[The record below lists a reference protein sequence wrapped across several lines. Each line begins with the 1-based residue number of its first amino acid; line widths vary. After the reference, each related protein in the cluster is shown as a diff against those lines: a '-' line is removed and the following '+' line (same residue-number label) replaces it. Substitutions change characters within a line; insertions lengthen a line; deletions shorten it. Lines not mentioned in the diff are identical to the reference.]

1 MFINHQ
7 SWFKPEM
14 KNFLSRIMTMNLII
28 FIHFYTHIFLSNR
41 ILLLILIFKL
51 SHFQIL
57 IFLMYIYVKEVQ
69 WKRNAQKHF
78 LYNISME
85 NNEGGEEEANDER
98 RSPLRASEE
107 IAYQEF
113 YLQNEILRD
122 CFIRY
127 PLFHGII

>member
-1 MFINHQ
+1 
-7 SWFKPEM
+7 M
-14 KNFLSRIMTMNLII
+14 KNF
-28 FIHFYTHIFLSNR
+28 FIENYDHEFNNFYTFLYAYISFESNFA
-41 ILLLILIFKL
+41 IINSYL
-51 SHFQIL
+51 QI
-57 IFLMYIYVKEVQ
+57 ISFPDFNISDIYIYIKEVQ